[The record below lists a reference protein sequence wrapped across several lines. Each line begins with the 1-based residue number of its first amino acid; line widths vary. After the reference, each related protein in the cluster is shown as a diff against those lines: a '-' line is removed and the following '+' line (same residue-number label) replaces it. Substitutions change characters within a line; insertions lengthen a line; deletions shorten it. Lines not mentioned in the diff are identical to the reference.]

1 MVRLD
6 FTWSG
11 LVFSEPLKIWSG
23 LVFSDSQA
31 LLPLSKV
38 VCWAWMGNI
47 WLSVNVWAQ
56 LRTETKTKTKLSPT
70 CQLLILKKKWRK
82 KMKRDLHMMQLH
94 KQLQAA
100 FNFLGKSVCFFEES
114 SYSVLR
120 QECVLLAFQ
129 HPPAIFE
136 SKTPS
141 QIFIFES
148 RIFVGGLRHDNFCE
162 CKQYSLTE
170 NVSRGGRGSGEVLVR
185 NLWIVDIPAGSA
197 SPLIFPP
204 STSVLD
210 NYKLSSSLSSSSSKF
225 KLSVNSL

>member
-94 KQLQAA
+94 KQLQAT
-100 FNFLGKSVCFFEES
+100 FNFLGKAVCFLKRAHIRCCVKNACYLLFNILRPYLSRKHRHKYSYLSREYLSVGLDMTISVSVNNIHLQRMFLGGDEAAARSLSGICGSWTFQRDRPPPS
-114 SYSVLR
+114 SS
-120 QECVLLAFQ
+120 
-129 HPPAIFE
+129 HPRPL
-136 SKTPS
+136 SWTTTS
-141 QIFIFES
+141 S
-148 RIFVGGLRHDNFCE
+148 LRH
-162 CKQYSLTE
+162 
-170 NVSRGGRGSGEVLVR
+170 
-185 NLWIVDIPAGSA
+185 
-197 SPLIFPP
+197 SPPP
-204 STSVLD
+204 PP
-210 NYKLSSSLSSSSSKF
+210 SSSSP
-225 KLSVNSL
+225 